1 MTHPNMKSR
10 LPALM
15 TLMGNHTHGRLSQR
29 SDWAALPTREAV
41 RAPDSRVAA
50 KDDDDDGFRKWY
62 QIRNPLWVIV
72 SGMGF
77 LFAVM
82 ALIVALG

>member
-10 LPALM
+10 VPALM
-15 TLMGNHTHGRLSQR
+15 TLMGDYAHYRPSPSAERETLPVHE
-29 SDWAALPTREAV
+29 AARPTD
-41 RAPDSRVAA
+41 PRVAVN
-50 KDDDDDGFRKWY
+50 DDDEPRKWY
-62 QIRNPLWVIV
+62 QIQNPLWVIV
-72 SGMGF
+72 IGMGF